1 MHPAACPTC
10 CMRRVSFFCPVA
22 PPQFTPPQPAPHL
35 APIIA
40 SVPVG
45 RQCHHS
51 AASSSARLNTGPK
64 VQTAARAGRCALT
77 DTCKNTHAKRK
88 KRKRKK
94 TDYITHTH
102 LLPFAQNLS
111 VSLAYSCT
119 YTDKSPAAKLWQRAR
134 DLICMGQS
142 WYLDGGSLGR
152 PTQISLTLRLTHS
165 GLVFFPVL
173 FTDLSTRP
181 LSFLNSISASV
192 KSYMQHLGVMKCT
205 VGMWMQHMLSVKYL
219 WAVLHSVQQ
228 HCAIA
233 LALERKCEMNCKRK
247 PKVLLRKYTNSD
259 CVCKRKCNQ
268 IHVLNVS
275 KV

>member
-88 KRKRKK
+88 KK
-94 TDYITHTH
+94 TDYIAHTH
-102 LLPFAQNLS
+102 SLPFAQNLS

-119 YTDKSPAAKLWQRAR
+119 YTDEISCGKAVAAGQRSHLHGAKLVPWWWLVRQANTNF
-134 DLICMGQS
+134 IN
-142 WYLDGGSLGR
+142 
-152 PTQISLTLRLTHS
+152 PEVNTLWTC
-165 GLVFFPVL
+165 VFFQCI
-173 FTDLSTRP
+173 FTDLSTLP

-233 LALERKCEMNCKRK
+233 LALERKCKMNCKRK
-247 PKVLLRKYTNSD
+247 PKVLHRKYTNSN

-268 IHVLNVS
+268 IYVLNVT

>member
-1 MHPAACPTC
+1 MH
-10 CMRRVSFFCPVA
+10 S
-22 PPQFTPPQPAPHL
+22 Q
-35 APIIA
+35 
-40 SVPVG
+40 
-45 RQCHHS
+45 
-51 AASSSARLNTGPK
+51 
-64 VQTAARAGRCALT
+64 
-77 DTCKNTHAKRK
+77 THAKTHTQKEK
-88 KRKRKK
+88 KEIEK

-119 YTDKSPAAKLWQRAR
+119 YTVKSPAAKLWQRAR

-205 VGMWMQHMLSVKYL
+205 VGM
-219 WAVLHSVQQ
+219 
-228 HCAIA
+228 
-233 LALERKCEMNCKRK
+233 
-247 PKVLLRKYTNSD
+247 
-259 CVCKRKCNQ
+259 
-268 IHVLNVS
+268 
-275 KV
+275 

>member
-88 KRKRKK
+88 KERGKK

-102 LLPFAQNLS
+102 LLPFAQNLCFTR
-111 VSLAYSCT
+111 LLLHIHRQISCG
-119 YTDKSPAAKLWQRAR
+119 KAVAAGQRSHLHGAKLVPWWWLVRQANTNFINPEVNTLWTCVFSSAFYWPINPTSFISQFYIR
-134 DLICMGQS
+134 IC
-142 WYLDGGSLGR
+142 
-152 PTQISLTLRLTHS
+152 
-165 GLVFFPVL
+165 
-173 FTDLSTRP
+173 
-181 LSFLNSISASV
+181 
-192 KSYMQHLGVMKCT
+192 
-205 VGMWMQHMLSVKYL
+205 
-219 WAVLHSVQQ
+219 
-228 HCAIA
+228 
-233 LALERKCEMNCKRK
+233 
-247 PKVLLRKYTNSD
+247 
-259 CVCKRKCNQ
+259 
-268 IHVLNVS
+268 
-275 KV
+275 